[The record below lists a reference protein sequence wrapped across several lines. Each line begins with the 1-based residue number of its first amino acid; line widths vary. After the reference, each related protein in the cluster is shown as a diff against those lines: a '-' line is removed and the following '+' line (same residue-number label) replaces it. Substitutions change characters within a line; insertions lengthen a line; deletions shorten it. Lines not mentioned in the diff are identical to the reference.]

1 MQLRPLNPLAIK
13 TSSHAKTD
21 QVYADKAEPATHET
35 RTGRAADTVQ
45 ERRATGAS
53 GLRQD
58 LERGGSAE
66 TRTTRWSRIAGKP
79 WTFLIVEELESLA
92 KREASMIASQRL
104 TEQMQNT
111 PTGKCR
117 ECA

>member
-1 MQLRPLNPLAIK
+1 LNPLTIK
-13 TSSHAKTD
+13 TGAHANTD
-21 QVYADKAEPATHET
+21 QAYVDKAEAATHET
-35 RTGRAADTVQ
+35 RTGRTADTAQ
-45 ERRATGAS
+45 GRRATGAS

-58 LERGGSAE
+58 LERGGTAE

-79 WTFLIVEELESLA
+79 GTFLIVEELESLA
-92 KREASMIASQRL
+92 KREASMIATQRL
-104 TEQMQNT
+104 TEQMRST